1 MRKYLL
7 GATAAVAGMALAL
20 PAAVAEDEMM
30 MEGVSLSGS
39 ITTDIGFGSYDGA
52 EMTADD
58 IHFEHD
64 ATITFKAQGVT
75 DGGLTAAASIS
86 LKGKGDGKI
95 NSAHLT
101 IGGPFGAINFGQN
114 GHASNMHGNKGI
126 GGGYGG
132 GGYYDCGETW
142 TPGKCGG
149 PPGNDKGV
157 GIRYSTPAI
166 GGFQAGV
173 SFQPEAGAIEQTGTD
188 NDTNII
194 AIGANFSGD
203 FAGTSVTLGAGMV
216 SRSKVEEFD
225 DAKPDPNLIWT
236 GTTEDWGM
244 GATFAIGDTSLNVRY
259 DNKGGANNAA
269 DTTSYGLGVD
279 QSMGSLSF
287 GIGVG
292 VKNEPVAGSADT
304 ESTMISAGGTYVLGG
319 GVKVSGVV
327 NSGNV
332 DAAGDENDLD
342 DVGIGMRIALSF

>member
-1 MRKYLL
+1 MKKYLL
-7 GATAAVAGMALAL
+7 GAATAVVGMALAL
-20 PAAVAEDEMM
+20 PSAVAQDDMM

-39 ITTDIGFGSYDGA
+39 IKQDIGFGSWDGGA
-52 EMTADD
+52 ETNDD

-64 ATITFKAQGVT
+64 ATITFKASGTT
-75 DGGLTAAASIS
+75 DGGLLAAARID
-86 LKGKGDGKI
+86 LKGKGDGVI
-95 NSAHLT
+95 NAAHLD
-101 IGGPFGAINFGQN
+101 IGGPFGSINFGHN

-142 TPGKCGG
+142 TPGQCGG

-157 GIRYSTPAI
+157 GVRYSTPAI

-173 SFQPEAGAIEQTGTD
+173 SFQPEAGATSQTGTA

-194 AIGANFSGD
+194 AVGANFSGD
-203 FAGTSVTLGAGMV
+203 FAGTSVTLGAGIV
-216 SRSKVEEFD
+216 SRSNVEVD
-225 DAKPDPNLIWT
+225 DGADVPTVIWT
-236 GTTEDWGM
+236 GDTEDWGL
-244 GATFAIGDTSLNVRY
+244 GATFAIGDTSLNLRY
-259 DNKGGANNAA
+259 DNAGGANDAE

-292 VKNEPVAGSADT
+292 VKNIPVAGAADT
-304 ESTMISAGGTYVLGG
+304 ESTVISAGGTYDLGG
-319 GVKVSGVV
+319 GVSFSGVV
-327 NSGNV
+327 NSGEV
-332 DAAGDENDLD
+332 DAADNDGDMD

>member
-1 MRKYLL
+1 MKKYLL

-20 PAAVAEDEMM
+20 PAAVAQDEMM

-39 ITTDIGFGSYDGA
+39 IKTDIGFGSYDNGQ
-52 EMTADD
+52 MTADD
-58 IHFEHD
+58 LHFEHD
-64 ATITFKAQGVT
+64 ATITFKASGVT
-75 DGGLTAAASIS
+75 DGGLTADARID
-86 LKGKGDGKI
+86 LKGKGDGVI
-95 NSAHLT
+95 NAAHLT
-101 IGGPFGAINFGQN
+101 IGGPFGSLNFGHN

-142 TPGKCGG
+142 TPGECGG

-157 GIRYSTPAI
+157 GIRYSTPVI
-166 GGFQAGV
+166 GPFQGGI
-173 SFQPEAGAIEQTGTD
+173 SFQPEAGATSQTGVD
-188 NDTNII
+188 NDSNII
-194 AIGANFSGD
+194 AVGANFSGD

-216 SRSKVEEFD
+216 SR
-225 DAKPDPNLIWT
+225 DAGGGG

-244 GATFAIGDTSLNVRY
+244 GAAFAIGDTSLSLRY
-259 DNKGGANNAA
+259 DNAGGADGAA

-292 VKNEPVAGSADT
+292 VKNIPVAGSADT
-304 ESTMISAGGTYVLGG
+304 ESTMISAGGTYDLGG
-319 GVKVSGVV
+319 GVSFSGVV
-327 NSGNV
+327 NSGDY
-332 DAAGDENDLD
+332 DAAGSDADMD

>member
-20 PAAVAEDEMM
+20 PAAVAQDEMM

-39 ITTDIGFGSYDGA
+39 ITHRHRVRQLGRRRQP
-52 EMTADD
+52 TADD

-75 DGGLTAAASIS
+75 DGGLTADARID
-86 LKGKGDGKI
+86 LKGKGDGVI
-95 NSAHLT
+95 NAAHLT
-101 IGGPFGAINFGQN
+101 IGGPFGSINFGHN

-173 SFQPEAGAIEQTGTD
+173 SFQPEAGATSQT
-188 NDTNII
+188 
-194 AIGANFSGD
+194 
-203 FAGTSVTLGAGMV
+203 
-216 SRSKVEEFD
+216 D
-225 DAKPDPNLIWT
+225 D
-236 GTTEDWGM
+236 
-244 GATFAIGDTSLNVRY
+244 R
-259 DNKGGANNAA
+259 
-269 DTTSYGLGVD
+269 
-279 QSMGSLSF
+279 Q
-287 GIGVG
+287 
-292 VKNEPVAGSADT
+292 
-304 ESTMISAGGTYVLGG
+304 
-319 GVKVSGVV
+319 
-327 NSGNV
+327 
-332 DAAGDENDLD
+332 
-342 DVGIGMRIALSF
+342 